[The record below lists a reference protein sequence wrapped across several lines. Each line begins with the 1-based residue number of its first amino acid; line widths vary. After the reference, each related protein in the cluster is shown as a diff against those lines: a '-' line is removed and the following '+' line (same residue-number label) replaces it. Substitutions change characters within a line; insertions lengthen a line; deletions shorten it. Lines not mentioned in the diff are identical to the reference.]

1 MLTCSVHV
9 DPRAG
14 WFPHFLGFEEET
26 DTNFNLPLDPGAGDE
41 EWTAAVM
48 RLAQWAKRA
57 DALVVA
63 LGVDAA
69 ADDPA
74 APAERHGR
82 GVPAGR
88 RGARSAAPAD
98 GGRAGGGIR
107 SRRARGPRARGA
119 RGNRGRERPL
129 VPEPLDVWI
138 GKEEYGGVPTPTKR
152 ESKPPPHWR
161 LEAIAATERPRS
173 LALAP
178 DGQTLAFIQDRD
190 TSDLWRLVARQGDTA
205 LERLTTGRDPMP
217 YWEDTTPAVSPDGQT
232 VAYADQGAVWLVT
245 IEGGPP
251 RRLLEAGS
259 PVWLDEKTL
268 VVSMERDDTSRLAVV
283 DVDDPWPRRL
293 VREHGD
299 LDPLGEEWGAEV
311 SPDGSSVAYTFQP
324 RADLNRSDIR
334 VVSLASGETRAL
346 SGAASIHDRG
356 ARWSP
361 DGSLLAYASESSGW
375 YELHVVGADG
385 SGARRLTH
393 DDADF
398 FEQRW
403 HPDGDRLVATRGR
416 HGRYDLVLVD
426 VASGD
431 VTELAPG
438 GAWAEPHWTAEG
450 SILATFESQS
460 TPPELRIVVPGS
472 QPRTVHAPA
481 PLAVRIA
488 PHVVPEEIA
497 YRSFD
502 GVEVH
507 AYLFRPPGASAD
519 KPAPA
524 VVYPHGGPISAY
536 GDEWDGH
543 AQYFVDKGYAWIAPN
558 YRGSTGYGR
567 DFERLLHGQVGV
579 DDTKDCLAAADYL
592 RTLDWVD
599 GSRLAI
605 FGASWGSFISVLAVD
620 GRPRA
625 PLPLRGLQVR
635 RLQLPH
641 LVVAGRPRR
650 RPRGAGEPRRQP
662 GRVARGL
669 RAGLGRA
676 PPRAGRGPDPR
687 RARREGRAG
696 APEAVGGARRRAL
709 EARQDVRVRHLPH
722 RGPRAPARRP
732 ADRLLP
738 AARAVP
744 RLVLAVSAMD
754 NRRATQ
760 LR

>member
-1 MLTCSVHV
+1 
-9 DPRAG
+9 
-14 WFPHFLGFEEET
+14 
-26 DTNFNLPLDPGAGDE
+26 
-41 EWTAAVM
+41 
-48 RLAQWAKRA
+48 
-57 DALVVA
+57 
-63 LGVDAA
+63 
-69 ADDPA
+69 
-74 APAERHGR
+74 
-82 GVPAGR
+82 
-88 RGARSAAPAD
+88 
-98 GGRAGGGIR
+98 
-107 SRRARGPRARGA
+107 
-119 RGNRGRERPL
+119 

-138 GKEEYGGVPTPTKR
+138 GKEEYGGIPTPTKR
-152 ESKPPPHWR
+152 ETKPPPHWR

-178 DGQTLAFIQDRD
+178 DGRTVAFIQDRD
-190 TSDLWRLVARQGDTA
+190 TSDVWRLSLGAGTP
-205 LERLTTGRDPMP
+205 ERLTAGRDPMP
-217 YWEDTTPAVSPDGQT
+217 YWEDTTPAVSPDGRT
-232 VAYADQGAVWLVT
+232 VAYADQGAIWLVS

-259 PVWLDEKTL
+259 PAWLDEKTL

-299 LDPLGEEWGAEV
+299 LDPVGEEWGAEV

-324 RADLNRSDIR
+324 RSDLNRSEIR
-334 VVSLASGETRAL
+334 VVSLESGETRAL

-393 DDADF
+393 DEADF

-438 GAWAEPHWTAEG
+438 GAWAEPHWTADG

-460 TPPELRIVVPGS
+460 TPPELRIVAPGS
-472 QPRTVHAPA
+472 QPETVHAPA

-502 GVEVH
+502 HVDVH

-519 KPAPA
+519 NPAPA

-543 AQYFVDKGYAWIAPN
+543 AQYFVDKGYAWLAPN

-567 DFERLLHGQVGV
+567 DFERLLHGRVGV

-605 FGASWGSFISVLAVD
+605 FGASWGSFISLLAVTD
-620 GRPRA
+620 DPEHRFRCAVCKYGDSNFLTSWSQGDRGGVHEAQENLAGTPAESREAYERA
-625 PLPLRGLQVR
+625 SAVHRLEQVEV
-635 RLQLPH
+635 PI
-641 LVVAGRPRR
+641 LVAHGEKDERVHPKQSEELVAGLSRLGKTYEYVTYPTEAH
-650 RPRGAGEPRRQP
+650 GL
-662 GRVARGL
+662 L
-669 RAGLGRA
+669 RAG
-676 PPRAGRGPDPR
+676 PQIDFYR
-687 RARREGRAG
+687 R
-696 APEAVGGARRRAL
+696 L
-709 EARQDVRVRHLPH
+709 ERFLDWY
-722 RGPRAPARRP
+722 
-732 ADRLLP
+732 LL
-738 AARAVP
+738 
-744 RLVLAVSAMD
+744 
-754 NRRATQ
+754 
-760 LR
+760 

>member
-1 MLTCSVHV
+1 M
-9 DPRAG
+9 
-14 WFPHFLGFEEET
+14 
-26 DTNFNLPLDPGAGDE
+26 
-41 EWTAAVM
+41 
-48 RLAQWAKRA
+48 
-57 DALVVA
+57 
-63 LGVDAA
+63 
-69 ADDPA
+69 
-74 APAERHGR
+74 
-82 GVPAGR
+82 
-88 RGARSAAPAD
+88 
-98 GGRAGGGIR
+98 
-107 SRRARGPRARGA
+107 
-119 RGNRGRERPL
+119 
-129 VPEPLDVWI
+129 PEPLDVWI

-178 DGQTLAFIQDRD
+178 DGRTLAFIQDRD
-190 TSDLWRLVARQGDTA
+190 TSDLWTLELAVDETPSVNLTQGAVAQ
-205 LERLTTGRDPMP
+205 RLTTGRDPMP
-217 YWEDTTPAVSPDGQT
+217 YWEDTTPAVSPDGRT
-232 VAYADQGAVWLVT
+232 VAYADQGAVWLVS
-245 IEGGPP
+245 IESGPP

-268 VVSMERDDTSRLAVV
+268 VVSMERDDTSRLAIV

-334 VVSLASGETRAL
+334 VVSLESGETRAL

-385 SGARRLTH
+385 SDARRLTH
-393 DDADF
+393 DEADF

-426 VASGD
+426 AASGD

-438 GAWAEPHWTAEG
+438 GAWAEPHWTVDG

-472 QPRTVHAPA
+472 QPRTAHAPA

-497 YRSFD
+497 YQSFD
-502 GVEVH
+502 DVEVH

-543 AQYFVDKGYAWIAPN
+543 AQYFVDKGYAWLAPN

-605 FGASWGSFISVLAVD
+605 FGASWGSFISLLAVTD
-620 GRPRA
+620 DPEHRFRCAVCKYGDSNF
-625 PLPLRGLQVR
+625 LTSWSQGDRGGVHEAQENLAGSPAESREAYESASAVHRLEQVEV
-635 RLQLPH
+635 PI
-641 LVVAGRPRR
+641 LVAHGEKDERVHPKQSEELVAGL
-650 RPRGAGEPRRQP
+650 
-662 GRVARGL
+662 ARLGKTYEYVTYPTEAHGLL
-669 RAGLGRA
+669 RAG
-676 PPRAGRGPDPR
+676 PQIDFYR
-687 RARREGRAG
+687 R
-696 APEAVGGARRRAL
+696 L
-709 EARQDVRVRHLPH
+709 ERFLDWY
-722 RGPRAPARRP
+722 
-732 ADRLLP
+732 LL
-738 AARAVP
+738 
-744 RLVLAVSAMD
+744 
-754 NRRATQ
+754 
-760 LR
+760 

>member
-1 MLTCSVHV
+1 M
-9 DPRAG
+9 
-14 WFPHFLGFEEET
+14 
-26 DTNFNLPLDPGAGDE
+26 
-41 EWTAAVM
+41 
-48 RLAQWAKRA
+48 
-57 DALVVA
+57 
-63 LGVDAA
+63 
-69 ADDPA
+69 
-74 APAERHGR
+74 
-82 GVPAGR
+82 
-88 RGARSAAPAD
+88 
-98 GGRAGGGIR
+98 
-107 SRRARGPRARGA
+107 
-119 RGNRGRERPL
+119 
-129 VPEPLDVWI
+129 PEPLDVWI

-178 DGQTLAFIQDRD
+178 DGRTLAFIQDRD
-190 TSDLWRLVARQGDTA
+190 TSDLWTLELAGDETPSVNLTQGA
-205 LERLTTGRDPMP
+205 LAQRLTTGRDPMP
-217 YWEDTTPAVSPDGQT
+217 YWEDTTPAVSPDGRT
-232 VAYADQGAVWLVT
+232 VAYADQGAVWLVS

-334 VVSLASGETRAL
+334 VVSLESGETRAL

-393 DDADF
+393 DEADF

-426 VASGD
+426 AASGD

-438 GAWAEPHWTAEG
+438 GAWAEPHWTADG

-502 GVEVH
+502 DVEVH

-605 FGASWGSFISVLAVD
+605 FGASWGSFISVLAVTD
-620 GRPRA
+620 DPEHRFRCAVCKYGDSNFLTSWSQGDRGGVHEAQENLAGSPAESREAYERA
-625 PLPLRGLQVR
+625 SAVHRLEQVEV
-635 RLQLPH
+635 PI
-641 LVVAGRPRR
+641 LVAHGEKDERVHPKQSEELVAGLSRLGKTYEYVTYPTEAH
-650 RPRGAGEPRRQP
+650 GL
-662 GRVARGL
+662 L
-669 RAGLGRA
+669 RAG
-676 PPRAGRGPDPR
+676 PQIDFYR
-687 RARREGRAG
+687 R
-696 APEAVGGARRRAL
+696 L
-709 EARQDVRVRHLPH
+709 ERFLDWY
-722 RGPRAPARRP
+722 
-732 ADRLLP
+732 LL
-738 AARAVP
+738 
-744 RLVLAVSAMD
+744 
-754 NRRATQ
+754 
-760 LR
+760 